1 MKYIMDKTFYVSVF
15 SCMAILLTS
24 CGSKKQVV
32 ATVQNSAP
40 FGEVYSMPC
49 GDFRDTKDKFAATGI
64 YRGSSYQ
71 KGECHLNAIANAQ
84 AIIREK
90 YHHSYQG
97 MISNYNSTIGNNRG
111 NDITAKLERAGDAV
125 LNMMLNDAFEV
136 CTKFSNVFDD
146 GMVEC
151 YVAIE
156 IQKGELAEKVAK
168 KVADVLTDEEKEEI
182 NFNEYNYRKQME
194 ERMQNYK
201 AEQE

>member
-1 MKYIMDKTFYVSVF
+1 MTKKILFKTLAVV
-15 SCMAILLTS
+15 AIALTS
-24 CGSKKQVV
+24 CGSKQQLITTSTK
-32 ATVQNSAP
+32 NSTP

-49 GDFRDTKDKFAATGI
+49 GEFRDTPEKFAAVGI

-84 AIIREK
+84 AVIREK
-90 YHHSYQG
+90 YHHSYKG

-111 NDITAKLERAGDAV
+111 NDIATKLERAGDVVLDAV
-125 LNMMLNDAFEV
+125 LNDAYEV
-136 CTKFSNVFDD
+136 CSKFSKVFDD
-146 GMVEC
+146 GMIEC

-168 KVADVLTDEEKEEI
+168 KVSDVLTEEEKEKI

-194 ERMQNYK
+194 ERMKNYK
-201 AEQE
+201 EDNK

>member
-1 MKYIMDKTFYVSVF
+1 MKTNHYLCLLAVT
-15 SCMAILLTS
+15 AILTA
-24 CGSKKQVV
+24 CGTKKQV
-32 ATVQNSAP
+32 ATQVTRNSAP

-97 MISNYNSTIGNNRG
+97 MISNYSSTIGNNRG
-111 NDITAKLERAGDAV
+111 NDIATKLERAGDVV
-125 LNMMLNDAFEV
+125 LDAMLNDAYEV

-146 GMVEC
+146 GMIEC

-168 KVADVLTDEEKEEI
+168 KVADVLTDEEKEKI

-201 AEQE
+201 SGQD